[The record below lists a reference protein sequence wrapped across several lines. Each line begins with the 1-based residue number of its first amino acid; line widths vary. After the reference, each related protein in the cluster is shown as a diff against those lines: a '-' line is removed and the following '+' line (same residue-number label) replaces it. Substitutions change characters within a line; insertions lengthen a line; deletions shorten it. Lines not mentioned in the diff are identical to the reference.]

1 MGRALRLDDVL
12 SDPRIWRGKAANQ
25 TPDGLSTG
33 HAALDA
39 ALPGNGWPRSAL
51 SEILLPAD
59 GIGELRLLLPALGE
73 LSRQGGNVVLI
84 DPPYTPFPLAWQAQG
99 LELAK
104 LQIVDSSGRDSL
116 WSAEQCLRAGAC
128 AAVLLWPR
136 QVDDRALRRL
146 QVAAESGQSI
156 GFVCRDARHAEQSS
170 PVALRLRLHVRPSE
184 IEVLKCRGAAPPTQ
198 RIPFADG
205 RH

>member
-1 MGRALRLDDVL
+1 MGRALRLDEVL

-73 LSRQGGNVVLI
+73 LSRQGGNARLGVDIIEGEVLI
-84 DPPYTPFPLAWQAQG
+84 DKAYLTG
-99 LELAK
+99 CD
-104 LQIVDSSGRDSL
+104 ISL
-116 WSAEQCLRAGAC
+116 
-128 AAVLLWPR
+128 
-136 QVDDRALRRL
+136 
-146 QVAAESGQSI
+146 I
-156 GFVCRDARHAEQSS
+156 
-170 PVALRLRLHVRPSE
+170 
-184 IEVLKCRGAAPPTQ
+184 
-198 RIPFADG
+198 
-205 RH
+205 